1 MLSFKRHREETQSLL
16 TNYDD
21 DEITDLT
28 NLYGSTSGSQESE
41 EENTSANTEQSS
53 GTLLM
58 VVLGVVV
65 LALVVSIMV
74 VNWAKLIFEEDIS
87 NVMVLIVLITANSSG
102 VLGLF
107 SLACFRIYEWHKAKL
122 ENKRIP
128 NRPNVKEITF
138 LKVKRFSMVLF
149 GLCYIIHCV
158 LYAWKH
164 SIGSSLNHHLG
175 MAYNIITILY
185 VVCLYIYFS
194 THQQKKSK
202 NKCGY
207 KILSLTLLIANVSI
221 WLDTIFSESGYLFNS
236 NIGQNNTQPMPY
248 SNSTSRAEEAI
259 RKTDPYFL
267 PATIEFSLITIDMLF
282 YKKKEVLRANRTP
295 EETKQKVPFIP
306 LLLQVIV
313 FMASFTLFI
322 FTFIVL
328 LTDSDD
334 KNYANDFLTYV
345 CIQLVLKIMIFALIV
360 PCTILV
366 FTSLRFHFNISAF
379 VLIFPC
385 FGNIVYHMFYL
396 YSFFSKKGPRV
407 KNSVPISITDNSVSI
422 LIAFFQTLFLLG
434 IDSPKRTDSLM
445 IDDPGVY
452 GRLKDKFI
460 HYSCSLLGIINM
472 GLWVCESFGEGRL
485 PVFSIEF
492 YEAYDLPVWIIFN
505 KLILPLTIFFR
516 FHSGL
521 HFMKFYTEL
530 YYINPFRRNPA
541 NNPF

>member
-1 MLSFKRHREETQSLL
+1 MFATCTYIFH
-16 TNYDD
+16 YFF
-21 DEITDLT
+21 
-28 NLYGSTSGSQESE
+28 
-41 EENTSANTEQSS
+41 S
-53 GTLLM
+53 GTLLL

-65 LALVVSIMV
+65 LAVVVSIMV

-107 SLACFRIYEWHKAKL
+107 SLACFRFYEWYRANPETERVLRK
-122 ENKRIP
+122 
-128 NRPNVKEITF
+128 PNVKEITF
-138 LKVKRFSMVLF
+138 LKVKRFSMVVF
-149 GLCYIIHCV
+149 GLCYIMHCV
-158 LYAWKH
+158 FYAWEH
-164 SIGSSLNHHLG
+164 STGSSLYHQLG
-175 MAYNIITILY
+175 LAYNIITILY
-185 VVCLYIYFS
+185 VVCLYFYFS

-202 NKCGY
+202 KNCGY
-207 KILSLTLLIANVSI
+207 KILSFIILISNVAI
-221 WLDTIFSESGYLFNS
+221 WLDTIFSESGYLFEN
-236 NIGQNNTQPMPY
+236 NIHLVQNNI
-248 SNSTSRAEEAI
+248 STMLNVSINPITRAEVVI
-259 RKTDPYFL
+259 IKTDPYLL
-267 PATIEFSLITIDMLF
+267 PATIEFSLIIIDMLF
-282 YKKKEVLRANRTP
+282 YKKKKVPIANGTP
-295 EETKQKVPFIP
+295 ETKQKVSCIP

-313 FMASFTLFI
+313 FLISFSLFV

-328 LTDSDD
+328 LTDYDD

-345 CIQLVLKIMIFALIV
+345 CIQLVLKMMIFALIV

-385 FGNIVYHMFYL
+385 FGNVVYHMFYL
-396 YSFFSKKGPRV
+396 YSFFSKKGPTV

-445 IDDPGVY
+445 IDYPGIY

-521 HFMKFYTEL
+521 HFMKFYAEL
-530 YYINPFRRNPA
+530 YYINPFRKNTV
-541 NNPF
+541 NNPL

>member
-1 MLSFKRHREETQSLL
+1 
-16 TNYDD
+16 
-21 DEITDLT
+21 
-28 NLYGSTSGSQESE
+28 
-41 EENTSANTEQSS
+41 
-53 GTLLM
+53 
-58 VVLGVVV
+58 
-65 LALVVSIMV
+65 MV

-107 SLACFRIYEWHKAKL
+107 SLACFRIYEWHRADL
-122 ENKRIP
+122 ENRRILS
-128 NRPNVKEITF
+128 NANVKEMTF
-138 LKVKRFSMVLF
+138 LKVKRCFMVLF
-149 GLCYIIHCV
+149 GLCYVIHCV

-164 SIGSSLNHHLG
+164 SIGSSLNHQLG
-175 MAYNIITILY
+175 LAYNIIAILY

-194 THQQKKSK
+194 THQQKKSN

-207 KILSLTLLIANVSI
+207 KILSLTLLIANASV

-236 NIGQNNTQPMPY
+236 NIGQNNTQSMPY

-282 YKKKEVLRANRTP
+282 YKKKEVLRANGTP
-295 EETKQKVPFIP
+295 EETKQKIPFIP

-385 FGNIVYHMFYL
+385 FGNVVYHMFYL
-396 YSFFSKKGPRV
+396 YSFFFKERTKSKK
-407 KNSVPISITDNSVSI
+407 
-422 LIAFFQTLFLLG
+422 
-434 IDSPKRTDSLM
+434 
-445 IDDPGVY
+445 
-452 GRLKDKFI
+452 
-460 HYSCSLLGIINM
+460 
-472 GLWVCESFGEGRL
+472 
-485 PVFSIEF
+485 
-492 YEAYDLPVWIIFN
+492 
-505 KLILPLTIFFR
+505 
-516 FHSGL
+516 
-521 HFMKFYTEL
+521 
-530 YYINPFRRNPA
+530 
-541 NNPF
+541 

>member
-1 MLSFKRHREETQSLL
+1 
-16 TNYDD
+16 
-21 DEITDLT
+21 
-28 NLYGSTSGSQESE
+28 
-41 EENTSANTEQSS
+41 
-53 GTLLM
+53 M

-65 LALVVSIMV
+65 LAIVVSIMV

-102 VLGLF
+102 VLGLL
-107 SLACFRIYEWHKAKL
+107 SLACYRFYEWHKANL
-122 ENKRIP
+122 ENESILS
-128 NRPNVKEITF
+128 RPNVKEITF
-138 LKVKRFSMVLF
+138 LKVKLFSMILF

-164 SIGSSLNHHLG
+164 SMDNSLNHQLG
-175 MAYNIITILY
+175 LAYNIITILY

-194 THQQKKSK
+194 THQQKQSK

-221 WLDTIFSESGYLFNS
+221 WLDTIFSESGYLFSS
-236 NIGQNNTQPMPY
+236 NIGQNNTSPMSN
-248 SNSTSRAEEAI
+248 SNSTTRAEEAI

-282 YKKKEVLRANRTP
+282 YKKKEVPRANGAN
-295 EETKQKVPFIP
+295 EIKQKVPFIP

-313 FMASFTLFI
+313 FMASFSLFV

-334 KNYANDFLTYV
+334 KNYANDFITYV
-345 CIQLVLKIMIFALIV
+345 YIQLVLKLMIFALIV

-366 FTSLRFHFNISAF
+366 FNSLRFHFNISAF

-385 FGNIVYHMFYL
+385 FGNVIYHMFYL

-407 KNSVPISITDNSVSI
+407 KNSVPVSITDNSVSI

-434 IDSPKRTDSLM
+434 IDSPNRTDSLI
-445 IDDPGVY
+445 IDYPGVY

-460 HYSCSLLGIINM
+460 HYSCSLLSIINI
-472 GLWVCESFGEGRL
+472 GLWVCESFGEGRH

-492 YEAYDLPVWIIFN
+492 YDAYDLPVWIIFN
-505 KLILPLTIFFR
+505 KLVLPLTIFFR

-530 YYINPFRRNPA
+530 YYINPFRRNPT
-541 NNPF
+541 NNHF